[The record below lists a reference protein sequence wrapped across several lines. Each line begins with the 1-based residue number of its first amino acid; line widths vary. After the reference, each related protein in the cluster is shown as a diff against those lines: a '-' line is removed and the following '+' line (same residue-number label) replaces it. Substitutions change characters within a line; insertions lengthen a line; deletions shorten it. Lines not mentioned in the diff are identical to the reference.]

1 MSTPPALIVF
11 SHLRWSFVYQRP
23 QHLLSRLTRR
33 YRVLFVEE
41 PVHDPGAEP
50 SLQVEATACP
60 RVTVLRLASRL
71 PAQGF
76 DDAALAL
83 LGPLLARFLAQARLL
98 RCVAWFYTP
107 MAVPLL
113 AELAPLAVVYDCM
126 DELAAFKAAP
136 PAMRAREAQLLRQA
150 DLVLTGG
157 PGLYEA
163 KRQAHPNVHCLPS
176 SVDAA
181 HYTAS
186 VQRRRGL
193 QWQAGAALQRRLP
206 RPRLGFF
213 GVIDERLDLDLLA
226 ALAHQRPQWQVVM
239 VGPVCKRDESEL
251 PRAPNLHWLGQQAY
265 ERLPALVHGW
275 DVCLLPFALNEH
287 TRFISPT
294 KTLEYLAAGKP
305 VVGTPVR
312 DVVTLYGEVVHL
324 ASSADGFIAGCE
336 EVLARTPAQRAR
348 HRREAARTVARYSWD
363 AAAARVQELLDVLLL
378 RPEAPVPAVA
388 PHRLVPGV
396 A

>member
-11 SHLRWSFVYQRP
+11 SHLRWRFVVQRP
-23 QHLLSRLTRR
+23 QHLLSRLSRR

-41 PVHDPGAEP
+41 PVHDPVAEP
-50 SLQVEATACP
+50 TLQVEATDCP

-71 PAQGF
+71 SERGF

-83 LGPLLARFLAQARLL
+83 LEPLLAQYLAQARLV

-113 AELAPLAVVYDCM
+113 AGLAPLAVVYDCM

-136 PAMRAREAQLLRQA
+136 QAMRAREAQLLRQA
-150 DLVLTGG
+150 HLVLTGG

-163 KRQAHPNVHCLPS
+163 KRRAHANVHCLPS

-186 VQRRRGL
+186 AQRRRGP
-193 QWQAGAALQRRLP
+193 QWQAGANLQRSLP

-226 ALAHQRPQWQVVM
+226 ALARQRPQWQLVM

-251 PRAPNLHWLGQQAY
+251 PRAPNLHWLGQQPY

-305 VVGTPVR
+305 VVGTPLR
-312 DVVTLYGEVVHL
+312 DVMTLYGDVVEI
-324 ASSADGFIAGCE
+324 ASSAEEFIERCE
-336 EVLARTPAQRAR
+336 AVLARTPDQRAR

-363 AAAARVQELLDVLLL
+363 AAAARVQALLDGLLQPEVPVL
-378 RPEAPVPAVA
+378 AVL

>member
-1 MSTPPALIVF
+1 MSNPPVLIVF
-11 SHLRWSFVYQRP
+11 SHLRWRFVVQRP
-23 QHLLSRLTRR
+23 QHLLSRLSRR
-33 YRVLFVEE
+33 YRVLFIEE
-41 PVHDPGAEP
+41 PVNDPGSEP
-50 SLQVEATACP
+50 TLQVEATACP

-71 PAQGF
+71 SARGF

-83 LGPLLARFLAQARLL
+83 LAPLLATHLAQARLV

-113 AELAPLAVVYDCM
+113 AGLAPLAVVYDCM

-136 PAMRAREAQLLRQA
+136 PDMRAREAQLLRQA
-150 DLVLTGG
+150 HLVLTGG
-157 PGLYEA
+157 PGLYEV
-163 KRQAHPNVHCLPS
+163 KRRAHANVHCLPS

-186 VQRRRGL
+186 AQRRRGP

-206 RPRLGFF
+206 HPRLGFF

-226 ALAHQRPQWQVVM
+226 ALAQRRPQWQLIM
-239 VGPVCKRDESEL
+239 VGPLCKRDESEL
-251 PRAPNLHWLGQQAY
+251 PRAPNLHWLGQQPYA
-265 ERLPALVHGW
+265 RLPALVHGW

-305 VVGTPVR
+305 VVGTPLR
-312 DVVTLYGEVVHL
+312 DVMTLYGDVVQL
-324 ASSADGFIAGCE
+324 AASADDFIEQCE
-336 EVLARTPAQRAR
+336 AVLARTPDQRAR
-348 HRREAARTVARYSWD
+348 HRRQAARTVARYSWD
-363 AAAARVQELLDVLLL
+363 AAAARVQALLDGLLQ
-378 RPEAPVPAVA
+378 PEVPAPA
-388 PHRLVPGV
+388 TLPHRLVPGV